1 MEIGPGV
8 FQLNT
13 SRASNCFLIK
23 EPVCTLVDC
32 CLPRHEGKIAGALS
46 KHGVGIGDIRRLILT
61 HWHLDHSGSAEA
73 LRRASGMEVYM
84 HPLDIPY
91 LHGKKKTGAPAVR
104 VLTALMRHRMA
115 YGVPLSL
122 LPLTDGQDLGGIQ
135 VVHTAGHTP
144 GHVCLLV
151 GGLLLA
157 GDALLT
163 GDKFR
168 LPPRLLNEDTRIAR
182 DSARKL
188 LNLPFDTAASGHGGP
203 VGEASAKLKRLVESL

>member
-1 MEIGPGV
+1 MEIGAGV
-8 FQLNT
+8 FQLKT
-13 SRASNCFLIK
+13 SRVSNCFLIK

-46 KHGVGIGDIRRLILT
+46 KHGIGLGDIRRLILT

-73 LRRASGMEVYM
+73 LRRAAGMEVYM
-84 HPLDIPY
+84 HPLDVPY
-91 LHGKKKTGAPAVR
+91 VHGERQAAAPAIR
-104 VLTALMRHRMA
+104 VVTAIIRPRMA
-115 YGVPLSL
+115 YGAPLSL

-135 VVHTAGHTP
+135 VVHTPGRTP

-157 GDALLT
+157 GDGLLT
-163 GDKFR
+163 GDRFR

-182 DSARKL
+182 DSVRKL

-203 VGEASAKLKRLVESL
+203 VEEASAKLKRLVATL